1 MQGCCP
7 AYGPQG
13 HSRLEGTFRGSQQ
26 WQSITSVVP
35 QSPDVAITPQRAGE
49 PGEAGLPLLLP
60 SARRRGPRTPPP
72 AAQAPPMSPGGT
84 QAACLALPFISP
96 SFFHPK
102 MGETSQAAGPG
113 LPTLPPCSG
122 CSLAPT
128 VGKGTPQPSRDITGV
143 SSLWAGELPYLPS
156 LSALRCPVPPPS
168 PWADSPV
175 LSRLGIPDGIS
186 GDLRCVSRE
195 LLGATDPAT
204 VLGGG
209 LRGGRALGP
218 GTRGCSRGMPPH
230 PASPSCSGEHS
241 RVLHPGVPLR
251 LGSALTAS
259 WVLLGT
265 RIPGWAGLNAP
276 GLGQGCRHLTFPLLS
291 VTLLVSF
298 GSSMLYGYNL
308 AVVNSP
314 AVHIK
319 AFYNATW
326 SQRYGHGLAPGPL
339 TLLYSLTVSIFA
351 LGGLVGSLLVGV
363 LVERYGRNGTLS
375 RSALLV
381 ILAGS
386 FMGFS
391 RELGSPEMVIIGRSI
406 TGLHSGICLS
416 VVPLYLG
423 EIAPKNLRGFLG
435 LMPSIFICLGVFF
448 AQVLGLPELLG
459 KDRFWPLFLS
469 VVVIPASFQLLLLH
483 CFPESPRYLLIEK
496 NDVCGAS
503 KALRRFLGTPDV
515 QDVIEEMKE
524 EQRSLSSV
532 EMVSVWQLLRDR
544 SVRWQTLSVVVVNAG
559 MQLSGIDA
567 IWFYTNTIFENAGIP
582 VSQIPYTTVGTGAI
596 EVVAGLI
603 GCFTIEKLGRRPLII
618 TGFCAMGICSA
629 GITISLLLQTTLPW
643 MRYVGVACVVGIIA
657 GFCMGPAGVPFL
669 MTAELFTQ
677 SHRPAAYIVGGSLNW
692 LCNFTIGFIFP
703 FLQMSTGAFCYL
715 VFCGICLL
723 VALYVY
729 LIIPETKNKTFM
741 EISHIFATRRSFFS
755 IPAQLI
761 GMMKLNGYG
770 ALESSSLE
778 GSGSSPT

>member
-1 MQGCCP
+1 
-7 AYGPQG
+7 
-13 HSRLEGTFRGSQQ
+13 
-26 WQSITSVVP
+26 
-35 QSPDVAITPQRAGE
+35 
-49 PGEAGLPLLLP
+49 
-60 SARRRGPRTPPP
+60 
-72 AAQAPPMSPGGT
+72 
-84 QAACLALPFISP
+84 
-96 SFFHPK
+96 
-102 MGETSQAAGPG
+102 
-113 LPTLPPCSG
+113 
-122 CSLAPT
+122 
-128 VGKGTPQPSRDITGV
+128 
-143 SSLWAGELPYLPS
+143 
-156 LSALRCPVPPPS
+156 
-168 PWADSPV
+168 
-175 LSRLGIPDGIS
+175 
-186 GDLRCVSRE
+186 
-195 LLGATDPAT
+195 
-204 VLGGG
+204 
-209 LRGGRALGP
+209 
-218 GTRGCSRGMPPH
+218 
-230 PASPSCSGEHS
+230 
-241 RVLHPGVPLR
+241 
-251 LGSALTAS
+251 
-259 WVLLGT
+259 
-265 RIPGWAGLNAP
+265 
-276 GLGQGCRHLTFPLLS
+276 LTFPLLS

-381 ILAGS
+381 LLASGL
-386 FMGFS
+386 MGFS

-406 TGLHSGICLS
+406 TGLHSGRCCGAVLDPFLMARS
-416 VVPLYLG
+416 PTAHSQGAG
-423 EIAPKNLRGFLG
+423 EDFISPTATGSAVG
-435 LMPSIFICLGVFF
+435 VSMGQTGIFICLGVFF

-469 VVVIPASFQLLLLH
+469 VVVVPASLQLLLLH
-483 CFPESPRYLLIEK
+483 CFPESPRYLLIER
-496 NDVCGAS
+496 NDVCRATE
-503 KALRRFLGTPDV
+503 ALHRFLGTRDV

-524 EQRSLSSV
+524 EQQSLSSV

-567 IWFYTNTIFENAGIP
+567 IWFYTNIIFENAGIP
-582 VSQIPYTTVGTGAI
+582 ASQIPYTTVGTGAI

-629 GITISLLLQTTLPW
+629 GITVSLLLQTALPW
-643 MRYVGVACVVGIIA
+643 MRYIGVACVVGIIA

-703 FLQMSTGAFCYL
+703 FLQMSAGAFCYL
-715 VFCGICLL
+715 VFCGVCLL

-729 LIIPETKNKTFM
+729 LIVPETKNKTFM
-741 EISHIFATRRSFFS
+741 EISHIFA
-755 IPAQLI
+755 
-761 GMMKLNGYG
+761 
-770 ALESSSLE
+770 
-778 GSGSSPT
+778 

>member
-1 MQGCCP
+1 
-7 AYGPQG
+7 
-13 HSRLEGTFRGSQQ
+13 
-26 WQSITSVVP
+26 
-35 QSPDVAITPQRAGE
+35 
-49 PGEAGLPLLLP
+49 
-60 SARRRGPRTPPP
+60 
-72 AAQAPPMSPGGT
+72 
-84 QAACLALPFISP
+84 
-96 SFFHPK
+96 

-113 LPTLPPCSG
+113 LPSSPPPPSPRSG

-128 VGKGTPQPSRDITGV
+128 VGKGTPQPGGDITG
-143 SSLWAGELPYLPS
+143 
-156 LSALRCPVPPPS
+156 
-168 PWADSPV
+168 
-175 LSRLGIPDGIS
+175 
-186 GDLRCVSRE
+186 
-195 LLGATDPAT
+195 
-204 VLGGG
+204 
-209 LRGGRALGP
+209 
-218 GTRGCSRGMPPH
+218 
-230 PASPSCSGEHS
+230 
-241 RVLHPGVPLR
+241 
-251 LGSALTAS
+251 
-259 WVLLGT
+259 
-265 RIPGWAGLNAP
+265 
-276 GLGQGCRHLTFPLLS
+276 HLTFPLLS

-319 AFYNATW
+319 QFYNATW
-326 SQRYGHGLAPGPL
+326 SQRYGHGLGPGPL

-351 LGGLVGSLLVGV
+351 LGGLVGSLLVGM
-363 LVERYGRNGTLS
+363 LVDRYGRNGTLI
-375 RSALLV
+375 RSTLLV
-381 ILAGS
+381 LLAGG

-391 RELGSPEMVIIGRSI
+391 RELGSPEMVIIGRSF

-459 KDRFWPLFLS
+459 EDRFWPLILS
-469 VVVIPASFQLLLLH
+469 VVVIPASLQLLLLH
-483 CFPESPRYLLIEK
+483 CFPESPRYLLIER
-496 NDVCGAS
+496 NDICGATR
-503 KALRRFLGTPDV
+503 ALCQFLGTSDI

-524 EQRSLSSV
+524 EQQSLSSM
-532 EMVSVWQLLRDR
+532 EMVSVWQLLQDR

-582 VSQIPYTTVGTGAI
+582 VSQVPYTTVGTGAI

-618 TGFCAMGICSA
+618 TGFCTMGICSA
-629 GITISLLLQTTLPW
+629 GITVSLLLQTTLPW
-643 MRYVGVACVVGIIA
+643 MRYVSVACVVGIIA
-657 GFCMGPAGVPFL
+657 GFCVGPAGVPFL

-715 VFCGICLL
+715 VFCGVCLL

-741 EISHIFATRRSFFS
+741 EISRIFATHHSFLS
-755 IPAQLI
+755 NPTQLT
-761 GMMKLNGYG
+761 GMMRLDGYG
-770 ALESSSLE
+770 TLESRSLE
-778 GSGSSPT
+778 G

>member
-1 MQGCCP
+1 
-7 AYGPQG
+7 
-13 HSRLEGTFRGSQQ
+13 
-26 WQSITSVVP
+26 
-35 QSPDVAITPQRAGE
+35 
-49 PGEAGLPLLLP
+49 
-60 SARRRGPRTPPP
+60 
-72 AAQAPPMSPGGT
+72 
-84 QAACLALPFISP
+84 
-96 SFFHPK
+96 
-102 MGETSQAAGPG
+102 
-113 LPTLPPCSG
+113 
-122 CSLAPT
+122 
-128 VGKGTPQPSRDITGV
+128 
-143 SSLWAGELPYLPS
+143 
-156 LSALRCPVPPPS
+156 
-168 PWADSPV
+168 
-175 LSRLGIPDGIS
+175 
-186 GDLRCVSRE
+186 
-195 LLGATDPAT
+195 
-204 VLGGG
+204 
-209 LRGGRALGP
+209 
-218 GTRGCSRGMPPH
+218 
-230 PASPSCSGEHS
+230 
-241 RVLHPGVPLR
+241 
-251 LGSALTAS
+251 
-259 WVLLGT
+259 
-265 RIPGWAGLNAP
+265 
-276 GLGQGCRHLTFPLLS
+276 LTFPLLS

-314 AVHIK
+314 AAHIK

-326 SQRYGHGLAPGPL
+326 SQRYGHGLASGPL

-363 LVERYGRNGTLS
+363 LVERYGRKGTLS

-381 ILAGS
+381 LLAGG

-391 RELGSPEMVIIGRSI
+391 RELASPEMVIIGRSI
-406 TGLHSGICLS
+406 TGLHSGRCCRAVHSPFLTARS
-416 VVPLYLG
+416 PTAHSQGAG
-423 EIAPKNLRGFLG
+423 EDFIPPMNLRGFLG

-459 KDRFWPLFLS
+459 EDRFWPLFLS
-469 VVVIPASFQLLLLH
+469 VVVVPASLQLLLLH
-483 CFPESPRYLLIEK
+483 CFPESPRYLLIER
-496 NDVCGAS
+496 NDVRRATE
-503 KALRRFLGTPDV
+503 ALHRFLGTPDV

-629 GITISLLLQTTLPW
+629 GITVSLLLQTDLPW
-643 MRYVGVACVVGIIA
+643 MRYVSVVCVVGIIA
-657 GFCMGPAGVPFL
+657 GFCVGPAGVPFL

-692 LCNFTIGFIFP
+692 FCNFTIGFIFP
-703 FLQMSTGAFCYL
+703 FLQMSAGAFCYL
-715 VFCGICLL
+715 VFCGVCLL

-741 EISHIFATRRSFFS
+741 EISHIFA
-755 IPAQLI
+755 
-761 GMMKLNGYG
+761 
-770 ALESSSLE
+770 
-778 GSGSSPT
+778 

>member
-1 MQGCCP
+1 MWGHCP
-7 AYGPQG
+7 AYGPRA
-13 HSRLEGTFRGSQQ
+13 HPRLEGTCGGSQR

-35 QSPDVAITPQRAGE
+35 LPPGLAMAPQRAGR
-49 PGEAGLPLLLP
+49 PGGAGLPLPL
-60 SARRRGPRTPPP
+60 PP
-72 AAQAPPMSPGGT
+72 AGGGRPPDSSSGRAGASNEPRGHPG
-84 QAACLALPFISP
+84 CLPCPAFPSLSP
-96 SFFHPK
+96 SFFHLK

-113 LPTLPPCSG
+113 LPSSPPPPPPLSPRSG

-128 VGKGTPQPSRDITGV
+128 VGKGTPQPGGDITG
-143 SSLWAGELPYLPS
+143 
-156 LSALRCPVPPPS
+156 
-168 PWADSPV
+168 
-175 LSRLGIPDGIS
+175 
-186 GDLRCVSRE
+186 
-195 LLGATDPAT
+195 
-204 VLGGG
+204 
-209 LRGGRALGP
+209 
-218 GTRGCSRGMPPH
+218 
-230 PASPSCSGEHS
+230 
-241 RVLHPGVPLR
+241 
-251 LGSALTAS
+251 
-259 WVLLGT
+259 
-265 RIPGWAGLNAP
+265 
-276 GLGQGCRHLTFPLLS
+276 HLTFPLLS
-291 VTLLVSF
+291 VTFLVSF

-326 SQRYGHGLAPGPL
+326 SQRYGHGLASGAL

-363 LVERYGRNGTLS
+363 LVERYGRNGALS
-375 RSALLV
+375 RSTLLV
-381 ILAGS
+381 LLAGG

-391 RELGSPEMVIIGRSI
+391 RELGSPEMVIVGRSI

-459 KDRFWPLFLS
+459 EDRFWPLFLS
-469 VVVIPASFQLLLLH
+469 VVVIPASLQLLLLH
-483 CFPESPRYLLIEK
+483 CFPESPRYLLIER
-496 NDVCGAS
+496 NDVCGAT
-503 KALRRFLGTPDV
+503 KALRQFLGTPDV

-582 VSQIPYTTVGTGAI
+582 VSQIPYTTVGTGTI

-629 GITISLLLQTTLPW
+629 GITVSLLLQTTLPW
-643 MRYVGVACVVGIIA
+643 MHYVSVACVVGIIA

-692 LCNFTIGFIFP
+692 LCNFTVGFIFP
-703 FLQMSTGAFCYL
+703 FLQMSAGAFCYL
-715 VFCGICLL
+715 VFCGVCLL

-729 LIIPETKNKTFM
+729 LVVPETKNKTFM
-741 EISHIFATRRSFFS
+741 EISHIFATRRSFLS
-755 IPAQLI
+755 IPAHLI
-761 GMMKLNGYG
+761 GMTKLSGYG

-778 GSGSSPT
+778 GSGSSLP

>member
-1 MQGCCP
+1 
-7 AYGPQG
+7 
-13 HSRLEGTFRGSQQ
+13 
-26 WQSITSVVP
+26 
-35 QSPDVAITPQRAGE
+35 
-49 PGEAGLPLLLP
+49 
-60 SARRRGPRTPPP
+60 
-72 AAQAPPMSPGGT
+72 
-84 QAACLALPFISP
+84 
-96 SFFHPK
+96 

-113 LPTLPPCSG
+113 LPSSPSPPPPPSPRSSR
-122 CSLAPT
+122 SLAPT
-128 VGKGTPQPSRDITGV
+128 VGKGTPQPGGDITG
-143 SSLWAGELPYLPS
+143 
-156 LSALRCPVPPPS
+156 
-168 PWADSPV
+168 
-175 LSRLGIPDGIS
+175 
-186 GDLRCVSRE
+186 
-195 LLGATDPAT
+195 
-204 VLGGG
+204 
-209 LRGGRALGP
+209 
-218 GTRGCSRGMPPH
+218 
-230 PASPSCSGEHS
+230 
-241 RVLHPGVPLR
+241 
-251 LGSALTAS
+251 
-259 WVLLGT
+259 
-265 RIPGWAGLNAP
+265 
-276 GLGQGCRHLTFPLLS
+276 HLTFPLLS

-314 AVHIK
+314 AVYIK

-326 SQRYGHGLAPGPL
+326 SRRYGHGLAPGPL

-363 LVERYGRNGTLS
+363 LVERYGRNGALS

-381 ILAGS
+381 LLAGG

-391 RELGSPEMVIIGRSI
+391 RELESPEMVIIGRSI

-435 LMPSIFICLGVFF
+435 LMPSIFICLGIFF

-469 VVVIPASFQLLLLH
+469 VVVVPTSLQLLLLH
-483 CFPESPRYLLIEK
+483 CFPESPRYLLIER
-496 NDVCGAS
+496 NDVCGAT

-524 EQRSLSSV
+524 EQQSLSSV

-544 SVRWQTLSVVVVNAG
+544 SVRWQTLSVAVVNAG

-596 EVVAGLI
+596 EIVAGLI

-629 GITISLLLQTTLPW
+629 GITASLLLQTTLPW
-643 MRYVGVACVVGIIA
+643 MRYISVACVVGIIA

-677 SHRPAAYIVGGSLNW
+677 SHRPAAYIVGGFLNW
-692 LCNFTIGFIFP
+692 LCNFTVGFVFP
-703 FLQMSTGAFCYL
+703 FLQMSAGAFCYL

-729 LIIPETKNKTFM
+729 FIIPETKNKTFM
-741 EISHIFATRRSFFS
+741 EISHIFATRRSFLS
-755 IPAQLI
+755 IPDHRI
-761 GMMKLNGYG
+761 GMMKFDGYG
-770 ALESSSLE
+770 ALESSSVE
-778 GSGSSPT
+778 GSGSSLP